1 MSEKEKSNKFSGGG
15 GVNPS
20 GKFGKNGGFGC

>member
-15 GVNPS
+15 ENPS

>member
-1 MSEKEKSNKFSGGG
+1 MSEKEKSNKFSEGG

-20 GKFGKNGGFGC
+20 GRFGKSGGFGR

>member
-15 GVNPS
+15 GKNPS
-20 GKFGKNGGFGC
+20 GKFGKSGGFGR

>member
-1 MSEKEKSNKFSGGG
+1 MSEKEKSNKFSEG

-20 GKFGKNGGFGC
+20 GRFGKSGGFGR